1 MYLGMSSEGMRD
13 EDVRVAFTEDLT
25 VSTDA
30 TVVRI
35 PADAGLT
42 SSMSHCSNVE
52 IMSTV
57 TLYLPFHILVVLV
70 FGSRGLSRLSF
81 ILLYL
86 V

>member
-1 MYLGMSSEGMRD
+1 MYLGVSLEGMRD

-30 TVVRI
+30 TMVRI

-42 SSMSHCSNVE
+42 SSMSHRSRNVE

-57 TLYLPFHILVVLV
+57 TLYLPFHILVV
-70 FGSRGLSRLSF
+70 FGIWVERFVTPLF
-81 ILLYL
+81 IL
-86 V
+86 

>member
-1 MYLGMSSEGMRD
+1 MTERDVSRDVLGRD

-35 PADAGLT
+35 PADAGFT
-42 SSMSHCSNVE
+42 SSMSHCGKVE

-57 TLYLPFHILVVLV
+57 TLYLPFHILVV
-70 FGSRGLSRLSF
+70 FGIWVERFVTPLF
-81 ILLYL
+81 I
-86 V
+86 

>member
-57 TLYLPFHILVVLV
+57 TLYLPFHILVV
-70 FGSRGLSRLSF
+70 FGIWVERFVTPLF
-81 ILLYL
+81 IL
-86 V
+86 